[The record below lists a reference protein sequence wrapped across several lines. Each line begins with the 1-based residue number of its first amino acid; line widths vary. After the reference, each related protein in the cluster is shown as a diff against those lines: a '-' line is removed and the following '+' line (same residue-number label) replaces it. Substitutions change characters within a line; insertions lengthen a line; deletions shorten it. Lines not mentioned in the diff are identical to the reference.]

1 MIYQKIS
8 RNARNP
14 GAECS
19 VNIAVA
25 SKRFVNAHENF
36 LRKVFSFLPL
46 IGEAVAE
53 VEYAARVASHKFL
66 PCGDVTA
73 QALLDQLSFWFQFSV
88 CLASTVA
95 FGLHLMERIYQQKSS
110 ASVAFVVRAS

>member
-8 RNARNP
+8 RDAGDP

-36 LRKVFSFLPL
+36 LREVFSLLPL

-53 VEYAARVASHKFL
+53 VVYTARMAPHKFL
-66 PCGDVTA
+66 PSGAVTA
-73 QALLDQLSFWFQFSV
+73 KALLDQLSFWFQFSV
-88 CLASTVA
+88 GLESTVA
-95 FGLHLMERIYQQKSS
+95 FGLHLMERIYEQKSS
-110 ASVAFVVRAS
+110 TSVAL

>member
-8 RNARNP
+8 RDACDP

-36 LRKVFSFLPL
+36 LREVFSLLPL

-53 VEYAARVASHKFL
+53 VENAARVAPHKFL
-66 PCGDVTA
+66 PSGAVTA
-73 QALLDQLSFWFQFSV
+73 KALLDQLSFWFQLSV
-88 CLASTVA
+88 GLESTVA
-95 FGLHLMERIYQQKSS
+95 FGLHLMERIYEQKSS
-110 ASVAFVVRAS
+110 TSVVFVVRAS